1 MDILI
6 LIGLYIF
13 GLVAQFGVYWVY
25 FFLLG
30 LARSYIARQELEA
43 DDLNLFAEHGLLAS
57 IIDNLDGLILFILF
71 GWPLG
76 IILATAAFVIGI
88 LVCVVIGIGHMF
100 RFYFVPKGDKEKKL
114 SFMKSLAGRL
124 NRRNAKS

>member
-6 LIGLYIF
+6 LIGLYILGLVCQF
-13 GLVAQFGVYWVY
+13 GLYWVY

-43 DDLNLFAEHGLLAS
+43 DDLNLFAEHGLMAS

-76 IILATAAFVIGI
+76 IVLATAAFLIGI
-88 LVCVVIGIGHMF
+88 VVCVVIGIGHMF

-124 NRRNAKS
+124 NRRNVKS

>member
-57 IIDNLDGLILFILF
+57 IIDNLDGLLLCILFA
-71 GWPLG
+71 WPLG

-124 NRRNAKS
+124 NRRNVKS

>member
-1 MDILI
+1 MYILI
-6 LIGLYIF
+6 LIGLYILGLVCQF
-13 GLVAQFGVYWVY
+13 GLYWVY

-43 DDLNLFAEHGLLAS
+43 DDLNLFAEHGLMAS
-57 IIDNLDGLILFILF
+57 LIDNLDGLILFILF

-76 IILATAAFVIGI
+76 IVLATAAFLIGI
-88 LVCVVIGIGHMF
+88 VVCVVIGIGHMF

-124 NRRNAKS
+124 NRRNVKS

>member
-6 LIGLYIF
+6 LIGLYIL
-13 GLVAQFGVYWVY
+13 GLVCQFGIYWVY

-43 DDLNLFAEHGLLAS
+43 DDLNLFAEHGLMAS
-57 IIDNLDGLILFILF
+57 LIDNLDGLILFILF

-76 IILATAAFVIGI
+76 IVLATAAFLIGI
-88 LVCVVIGIGHMF
+88 VVCVVIGIGHMF

-124 NRRNAKS
+124 NRRNVKS

>member
-6 LIGLYIF
+6 LIGLYILGLVCQF
-13 GLVAQFGVYWVY
+13 GLYWVY

-43 DDLNLFAEHGLLAS
+43 DDLNLFAEHGLMAS

-76 IILATAAFVIGI
+76 IVLATAAFVIGI

-124 NRRNAKS
+124 NRRNVKS